1 MTARVSRFWRPSLS
15 VAGLLGFAWCCL
27 AGPALTAQVRPEV
40 SNITPVYEGWL
51 PNPDGSFQLLFGYM
65 NREWSGETFIPL
77 GPGNTMDPGG
87 PDLGQPTNFFPRRNR
102 FTFQVRVP
110 KDFGH
115 KEIVWTLTS
124 KGHTEKTYGSLKPDY
139 VLDDTSIM
147 SNIGAGGGLS
157 TTPDMVGNKAP
168 VLKLE
173 TAKSLTAK
181 PGEAVP
187 LAAVA
192 TDDGKPNRK
201 DMPSVLGGDYSL
213 PASANGLRLSFFVYR
228 GPGTAVTFDP
238 PQSEVWENR
247 RDGGRSPWSAGF
259 KTPPIPAGNRWQA
272 AATFTRPGTYVVR
285 ALAHD
290 GGLWAYE
297 DVTVTVGR

>member
-1 MTARVSRFWRPSLS
+1 MASRPSAGGSAALLCA
-15 VAGLLGFAWCCL
+15 VAIAGLGL
-27 AGPALTAQVRPEV
+27 ATVGAQVQPAAA
-40 SNITPVYEGWL
+40 NITPVYEGWV
-51 PNPDGSFQLLFGYM
+51 PNADGSFELLFGYV
-65 NREWSGETFIPL
+65 NREWSGETFIPV
-77 GPGNTMDPGG
+77 GPDNSMEPGG

-102 FTFQVRVP
+102 FTFQVHVP
-110 KDFGH
+110 KDFGT

-124 KGHTEKTYGSLKPDY
+124 KGRTDKAYGTLKPDY

-147 SNIGAGGGLS
+147 SNIGTGGGLS

-173 TAKSLTAK
+173 GAKSRTAKVGEPVAFAATA
-181 PGEAVP
+181 A
-187 LAAVA
+187 
-192 TDDGKPNRK
+192 DDGKPNRK
-201 DMPSVLGGDYSL
+201 DMPALLGGNYML

-238 PQSEVWENR
+238 PQIEVWEDT

-259 KTPPIPAGNRWQA
+259 KTPPLPAGNKWEARASFSQ
-272 AATFTRPGTYVVR
+272 PGTYVVR

-290 GGLWAYE
+290 GGLWSSE
-297 DVTVTVGR
+297 DITVTVGQ

>member
-1 MTARVSRFWRPSLS
+1 MLATA
-15 VAGLLGFAWCCL
+15 AFAWWYLGAAARL
-27 AGPALTAQVRPEV
+27 AAQVQPTI

-65 NREWSGETFIPL
+65 NREWSGETFVPL
-77 GPGNTMDPGG
+77 GPANTMDPGG

-110 KDFGH
+110 KDFGA

-124 KGHTEKTYGSLKPDY
+124 KGHTEKAYGSLKPDY

-147 SNIGAGGGLS
+147 SNIGTGGGLS
-157 TTPDMVGNKAP
+157 TTPDMIGNKAP

-173 TAKSLTAK
+173 SAKSLTAK
-181 PGEAVP
+181 IGEPVL

-192 TDDGKPNRK
+192 IDDGKPNRK
-201 DMPSVLGGDYSL
+201 DMPALLGGDYSL

-228 GPGTAVTFDP
+228 GPGTSVTFDP
-238 PQSEVWENR
+238 QQAEVWENR

-259 KTPPIPAGNRWQA
+259 KTPPIPEGNKWQA
-272 AATFTRPGTYVVR
+272 RATFTQPGTYVVR